1 MIIQLLLF
9 VVLFPL
15 ADLILLLVL
24 ARFIGPWVAFGLA
37 ACSALAGIYLARR
50 QWRQLGVQ
58 AQQRL
63 AKNEIPSDLASEA
76 MLVIL
81 TAGLLITPGLLTDLV
96 GLSLLLPR
104 CRRWYQ
110 KRILNWLRTQF
121 KISVFRP
128 GSDSRSNSFGDDVFE
143 GEYRKTSPT
152 SVPPP
157 PKLEDWT
164 RGER

>member
-24 ARFIGPWVAFGLA
+24 ARFIGAWVAFGLA
-37 ACSALAGIYLARR
+37 ACSALAGIWLARW
-50 QWRQLGVQ
+50 QWRQLRAH

-76 MLVIL
+76 MLVVL
-81 TAGLLITPGLLTDLV
+81 TAGLLITPGVLTDLV
-96 GLSLLLPR
+96 GLSLLLPG

-121 KISVFRP
+121 RISVFRP
-128 GSDSRSNSFGDDVFE
+128 GSFPGGGPTGADVFE
-143 GEYRKTSPT
+143 GDFRETTPNTAPRTPN
-152 SVPPP
+152 
-157 PKLEDWT
+157 LEDRT
-164 RGER
+164 REES

>member
-15 ADLILLLVL
+15 ADLVLLFVL
-24 ARFIGPWVAFGLA
+24 ARFIGPWVALGLA
-37 ACSALAGIYLARR
+37 ACSALAGVWLARR
-50 QWRQLGVQ
+50 QWRQLGTQ

-76 MLVIL
+76 MLVVL

-96 GLSLLLPR
+96 GLSLLLPG

-128 GSDSRSNSFGDDVFE
+128 SSATRRGPVGDDVFE
-143 GEYRKTSPT
+143 GEFRDTS
-152 SVPPP
+152 SDSLSSPPN
-157 PKLEDWT
+157 LEDRT
-164 RGER
+164 RGDV

>member
-15 ADLILLLVL
+15 ADLVLLLVL
-24 ARFIGPWVAFGLA
+24 ARFIGPWVALGLA
-37 ACSALAGIYLARR
+37 ACSALAGVWLARR
-50 QWRQLGVQ
+50 QWRQLGAQ

-76 MLVIL
+76 MLVVL

-121 KISVFRP
+121 RISVFRP
-128 GSDSRSNSFGDDVFE
+128 GSGPRRGPVGDDVFE
-143 GEYRKTSPT
+143 GEFRDTSP
-152 SVPPP
+152 PPSSQP
-157 PKLEDWT
+157 PSLEDRT
-164 RGER
+164 RGDV

>member
-24 ARFIGPWVAFGLA
+24 ARFIGIWVALGLA
-37 ACSALAGIYLARR
+37 ACSAIAGVYLARR
-50 QWRQLGVQ
+50 QWRQLGAQ

-76 MLVIL
+76 MLVVL
-81 TAGLLITPGLLTDLV
+81 TAGLLITPGLLTDIV

-121 KISVFRP
+121 RISVFRP
-128 GSDSRSNSFGDDVFE
+128 GAPPRSDSFEDDVFE
-143 GEYRKTSPT
+143 GEFRKTSPT
-152 SVPPP
+152 PAPLPPN
-157 PKLEDWT
+157 LEDRT